1 MVRRY
6 ESSFLLEDQNDFT
19 EVPYHV
25 EAMKLGHSADSTL
38 MHAVLRALQSDQNQ
52 QGNFPVSLD
61 PTKRFLV
68 AGSDFFSNC
77 ISLYNKAGP
86 NKFFNIISNAFGT
99 HGTPISVVFQK
110 ASSPVKTARRL
121 ETLERLAPR
130 SCYSFANMIG
140 DKCVEVSRVN
150 LLEEQTSTNTHGFA
164 FWGYVLSAYRAS
176 GRRGMRL
183 EAGGKVL
190 FANGEINVEAL
201 SAFTTET
208 KGYLSWTEMRKPDLP
223 YLEGA
228 ERHWLISKLSKFI
241 LNAFDAGQDVSLKCA
256 AAHLAMSQRT
266 LQRRLADQGVCIR
279 QLKRTLRL
287 YQATCGLA
295 DRSASLVEVVA
306 TCDFFDVA
314 HFSKEF
320 KIATGMSP
328 RAFANRFL
336 L

>member
-6 ESSFLLEDQNDFT
+6 ESSFTIEDQNDFA

-38 MHAVLRALQSDQNQ
+38 MHAVLCALQSGQYQ
-52 QGNFPVSLD
+52 QGNPLESVD

-77 ISLYNKAGP
+77 INLYNKAGP
-86 NKFFNIISNAFGT
+86 KNFFNIISNAFGT

-110 ASSPVKTARRL
+110 ALSPIKTARRL

-130 SCYSFANMIG
+130 SCYSFARVIG

-150 LLEEQTSTNTHGFA
+150 LLEEQTSTNMHGFA

-190 FANGEINVEAL
+190 FANGEINVDAL
-201 SAFTTET
+201 STFSAET
-208 KGYLSWTEMRKPDLP
+208 KGYLSWTEMRNPALP
-223 YLEGA
+223 YVGGTEG
-228 ERHWLISKLSKFI
+228 RWLISKLSKFI
-241 LNAFDAGQDVSLKCA
+241 LDAFDAGQDVSVECA
-256 AAHLAMSQRT
+256 AAHLAMSKRT
-266 LQRRLADQGVCIR
+266 LQRRLTDQGVCIR

-287 YQATCGLA
+287 YRATCGLA
-295 DRSASLVEVVA
+295 EKNTSLVDVVA
-306 TCDFFDVA
+306 TCDFFDVP
-314 HFSKEF
+314 HFSKHF
-320 KIATGMSP
+320 KVATGMSP
-328 RAFANRFL
+328 RAFADRFL
-336 L
+336 S